1 MAFHLDQPAGIDP
14 CVDVVFLELFG
25 ARRDFRTDVRKNAL
39 YRGRLDAERV
49 EATRQEEM
57 EAALAREE
65 AALAREEA
73 ALAREKAALAEVAR
87 LQKELADRRE

>member
-1 MAFHLDQPAGIDP
+1 MSGFSSTCEVPAEINSP
-14 CVDVVFLELFG
+14 VLEEAMGVLN
-25 ARRDFRTDVRKNAL
+25 DFRTDVRKNAL

-87 LQKELADRRE
+87 LQKELADRRD